1 MAAAC
6 GLILLSG
13 LHRAARVAGPSV
25 LASAELVTK
34 VLVGLE
40 VVGCYDLLDGVL
52 CSHSGGLGL
61 DSAIPTPVD
70 PGAPPR
76 TRSKVNCQAIICA
89 QSMYIFYDNY
99 SVTKMEDG
107 IIVLFD
113 HSNLKICKK

>member
-52 CSHSGGLGL
+52 
-61 DSAIPTPVD
+61 
-70 PGAPPR
+70 
-76 TRSKVNCQAIICA
+76 
-89 QSMYIFYDNY
+89 
-99 SVTKMEDG
+99 
-107 IIVLFD
+107 
-113 HSNLKICKK
+113 